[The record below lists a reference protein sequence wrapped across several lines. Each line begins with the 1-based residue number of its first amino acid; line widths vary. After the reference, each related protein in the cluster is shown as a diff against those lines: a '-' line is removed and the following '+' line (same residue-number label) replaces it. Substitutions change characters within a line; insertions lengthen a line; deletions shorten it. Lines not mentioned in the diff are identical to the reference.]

1 MTLSPL
7 GNGVIE
13 VFNGF
18 QDRPQLSHERL
29 RHQGMGDDDPLIPRQ
44 WRGVLDRCKPLVDT
58 LRPAQMMLTK
68 EALKRRPTG
77 ELGGFE
83 VGAAFV

>member
-1 MTLSPL
+1 
-7 GNGVIE
+7 
-13 VFNGF
+13 
-18 QDRPQLSHERL
+18 
-29 RHQGMGDDDPLIPRQ
+29 MGDDDPLIPRQ

-68 EALKRRPTG
+68 ETLKRRPTG